1 MADSSNARSSPITGE
16 QVIHCLGW
24 MPRPSLPPHQRHTNE
39 PVPPRAS
46 ARPPSLPPPPPF
58 ATNPSGRVFDSGRES
73 FFDRLLLYI
82 RIKNPYILDCRIIG
96 RRRGFGDVS
105 SSSWSI
111 SEGGREGERAR
122 DRGWPRM
129 NRWKGW
135 KEKGGRP
142 KGGRTGGGAG
152 RGEGRWSR

>member
-46 ARPPSLPPPPPF
+46 ARPPLPPPAP
-58 ATNPSGRVFDSGRES
+58 VCHES
-73 FFDRLLLYI
+73 IRTSIRLGEGIDRLLLYI

>member
-1 MADSSNARSSPITGE
+1 M
-16 QVIHCLGW
+16 IHCLGW

-46 ARPPSLPPPPPF
+46 ARPPLPPPAP
-58 ATNPSGRVFDSGRES
+58 VCHES
-73 FFDRLLLYI
+73 IRTSIRLGEGIDRLLLYI

-111 SEGGREGERAR
+111 SEGGREGERSRLAADESLER
-122 DRGWPRM
+122 MEGKRGKTKRGQNGWRGGERGREVVAIKSWTGPRQ
-129 NRWKGW
+129 
-135 KEKGGRP
+135 
-142 KGGRTGGGAG
+142 A
-152 RGEGRWSR
+152 